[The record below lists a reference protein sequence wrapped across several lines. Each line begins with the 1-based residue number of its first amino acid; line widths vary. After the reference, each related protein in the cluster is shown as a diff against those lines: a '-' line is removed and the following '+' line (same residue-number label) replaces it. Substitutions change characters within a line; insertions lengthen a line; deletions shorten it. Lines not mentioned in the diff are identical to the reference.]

1 MQTHTCAQ
9 VQNAVVLIV
18 DRQDNVR
25 HRVRD
30 LVVCGQ
36 VQRSH
41 AHRPDHV
48 LDLRVVSDH
57 PEVLDVVGTSCR
69 QVLADTLGGKKRFN
83 QFRLGCALE

>member
-1 MQTHTCAQ
+1 MLTHTCAQ

-18 DRQDNVR
+18 DRQHNVR
-25 HRVRD
+25 HRVCD
-30 LVVCGQ
+30 LIVCGQ
-36 VQRSH
+36 VQWSH

-48 LDLRVVSDH
+48 LDFRVVSDH

-69 QVLADTLGGKKRFN
+69 QVLADTLGGKRRFN

>member
-1 MQTHTCAQ
+1 MLTHTCAE

-18 DRQDNVR
+18 DRQDDVR

-30 LVVCGQ
+30 LIVCGQ
-36 VQRSH
+36 VQWSH

-48 LDLRVVSDH
+48 LDFRVVSDDA
-57 PEVLDVVGTSCR
+57 EVLDVVGTSCR
-69 QVLADTLGGKKRFN
+69 KVLADALAEKKRFN